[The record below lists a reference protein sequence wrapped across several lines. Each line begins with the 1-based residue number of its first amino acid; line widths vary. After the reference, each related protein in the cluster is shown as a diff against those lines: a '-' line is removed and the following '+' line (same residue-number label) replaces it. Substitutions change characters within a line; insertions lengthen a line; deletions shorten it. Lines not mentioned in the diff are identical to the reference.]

1 MGLFFNYV
9 FLGVLCELCVNKY
22 HLELKRGETSM
33 GFLINWLIS
42 GLAIVIAAY
51 LLPGIKLTGFFAA
64 LVTALVLGLI
74 NAIIK
79 PVLLLLTLPIN
90 ILTLGLFTLVINA
103 LLILLTSK
111 IVPGFQVDG
120 FLWAVA
126 FSVVLALVNFGLS
139 IFKS

>member
-1 MGLFFNYV
+1 
-9 FLGVLCELCVNKY
+9 
-22 HLELKRGETSM
+22 M
-33 GFLINWLIS
+33 GFLINWLVS

-51 LLPGIKLTGFFAA
+51 LLPGIRLTGFFAA

-74 NAIIK
+74 NAVIK
-79 PVLLLLTLPIN
+79 PLLLLLTLPIN
-90 ILTLGLFTLVINA
+90 IMTLGLFTLVINA
-103 LLILLTSK
+103 LLILLTAK

-120 FLWAVA
+120 FWWALA